1 MQTRT
6 IYVSE
11 IIQKYKSCKNKIK
24 VSSRNIAILEFRIG
38 LTDGEM
44 HTKKQTGQKFGIS
57 SVRVGQI
64 EAKIN
69 YEIDLI
75 IKRDDRYKIA

>member
-1 MQTRT
+1 MNALVQRL
-6 IYVSE
+6 IERYRVS
-11 IIQKYKSCKNKIK
+11 KDKIK
-24 VSSRNIAILEFRIG
+24 VSSRNIAIFEFRIG